1 MLRLDGRGRACSLEH
16 HLVCV
21 VPLADEH
28 RVDEPEAVIEGSLYH
43 CHLSTIHESTV
54 PAAAGVT
61 DRWPGLKAEYFQDP
75 QTKFQMAPDPSTKS
89 QDEARKRR
97 TSNVSSSAASSA
109 GSAAGDRGGVDSG
122 GGASSADGARPPG
135 PSLQRLAEL
144 EKTVTKKQAELTK
157 ANSTITAANKT
168 ITAHAD
174 EITKVKTKLNT
185 AAKTAKNRK
194 DACDKLVASEGELK
208 KKVKSLERERDDAIG
223 AVQTAKDAKSAEKN
237 LQITRLELQLDD
249 SRVKLKHASK
259 REKASK
265 TKTKKK
271 KTKRRKKHS
280 DSGDDSSSAE
290 SSSDDD
296 TASSSDD
303 DDGSSSDDSS
313 DESSD
318 SDRGK
323 KAKKKKKPMKGFV
336 WKKGKDEKKTK
347 KRKRNAGGKK
357 EKKKRSK

>member
-1 MLRLDGRGRACSLEH
+1 MSRRAPLGLPRSSVLPGTPPR
-16 HLVCV
+16 VCV

-43 CHLSTIHESTV
+43 CSLSAIHESTV

-75 QTKFQMAPDPSTKS
+75 QTKFQLAPDPSTKS

-97 TSNVSSSAASSA
+97 ISNVSSSAASSA
-109 GSAAGDRGGVDSG
+109 ASAAGDRRTDSG
-122 GGASSADGARPPG
+122 GGASSADGARPAG

-185 AAKTAKNRK
+185 AARTTKNRK
-194 DACDKLVASEGELK
+194 EANDRPVASEVELK
-208 KKVKSLERERDDAIG
+208 KKVRSLESERDDAIS
-223 AVQTAKDAKSAEKN
+223 AVQAAKDAKSAEKN

-249 SRVKLKHASK
+249 SRMKLKHGGK

-265 TKTKKK
+265 TKTKKKKK

-280 DSGDDSSSAE
+280 DSGDDSSSVE

-296 TASSSDD
+296 APSSSDD
-303 DDGSSSDDSS
+303 NDGSSSDDSS

-323 KAKKKKKPMKGFV
+323 KAQKKKKAPK
-336 WKKGKDEKKTK
+336 
-347 KRKRNAGGKK
+347 
-357 EKKKRSK
+357 

>member
-1 MLRLDGRGRACSLEH
+1 MLRLDNRGQRCSLEH

-43 CHLSTIHESTV
+43 CSLSTIHESTV

-97 TSNVSSSAASSA
+97 ASNVSSSAASSA
-109 GSAAGDRGGVDSG
+109 GSAAGDRGVDSG
-122 GGASSADGARPPG
+122 GGASSADGGRPPG

-208 KKVKSLERERDDAIG
+208 KQVKSLERERDDAIG

-249 SRVKLKHASK
+249 SRVKLKHAGK
-259 REKASK
+259 REKAK
-265 TKTKKK
+265 KKK

-323 KAKKKKKPMKGFV
+323 KAKKKKKKKPMKGFV